1 MNIGHL
7 RKTTKANKMNGT
19 NHSRLSLSNNK
30 GNAVKNNLKF
40 VTTQVMI
47 LVAVIMSMPLFGQTI
62 ETITVNGANFNM
74 VYVTGGTFM
83 MGGTSEQ
90 GETCY
95 ANELPVHQVTVNDFS
110 IGETEVTQG
119 LWKAVMGEDSSQQ
132 LKWDVRHGLGD
143 SYPVYRINWTEIQE
157 FITKLNQQTGLT
169 FRLPTEAEWEF
180 AARGGN
186 HSQHYKYS
194 GSDSLEEVAW
204 MWRNSGDRYLNGTDA
219 EWEIDEVEKNHA
231 RKHPVK
237 TKKANELGLY
247 DMSGNVME
255 LCADWYG
262 KYSSEAQVDP
272 KGPPF
277 GTHRVVRGGNWFA
290 LERYCRVT
298 FRHFRHLDYP
308 RSELGFRL
316 VLVRKE

>member
-1 MNIGHL
+1 MNIEHL
-7 RKTTKANKMNGT
+7 RTKKANKMNDP
-19 NHSRLSLSNNK
+19 SRSRSFLSNIK
-30 GNAVKNNLKF
+30 CNAMKNNLKF
-40 VTTQVMI
+40 ITTQVMI
-47 LVAVIMSMPLFGQTI
+47 LAAVITSIPLFGQTI
-62 ETITVNGANFNM
+62 ETITVNGTSFNM
-74 VYVTGGTFM
+74 IYVAGGTFM

-90 GETCY
+90 GEACY

-119 LWKAVMGEDSSQQ
+119 LWNAVMGEDSSQQ
-132 LKWDVRHGLGD
+132 LKWDNLHELGD
-143 SYPVYRINWTEIQE
+143 SYPVCRINWIEIQE

-186 HSQHYKYS
+186 QSRHYKYS

-204 MWRNSGDRYLNGTDA
+204 MWRNSGDRYLNGTDV
-219 EWEIDEVEKNHA
+219 EWEIDEVEKNHD

-237 TKKANELGLY
+237 TKKANELGIY

-262 KYSSEAQVDP
+262 KYSPEAQVEP

-277 GTHRVVRGGNWFA
+277 GTHRVVRGGNWFG
-290 LERYCRVT
+290 LERYCRVS
-298 FRHFRHLDYP
+298 FRHFRYLDYP

-316 VLVRKE
+316 VLVHKE